1 MQKLL
6 TRMRVMITGA
16 SRGIGSSI
24 AKMFAKK
31 HGEHAKI
38 SMLSRSAIQPSHHK
52 LEGTLSDTA
61 DEISKYGSLPFIHKV
76 DLRKESEVEEAV
88 SKTMRAF
95 DDKLDVLIL
104 NASVLSF
111 SQKPKDI
118 DLLFKINVRST
129 LHMIQLCK
137 PYLKKSNGC
146 IVSLSPPVRMGRL
159 DWISSTP
166 AYTISKY
173 GMTMACLSAADTVR
187 SNCLWPKRMIRT
199 AATKRLEEMNQVPG
213 AFNEGRDPEEFAKAI
228 QELVNNK
235 RINARCMFDEDLVS
249 MNDEYTAPL
258 DAYVDPPET
267 YPIM

>member
-1 MQKLL
+1 
-6 TRMRVMITGA
+6 MITGA

-31 HGEHAKI
+31 YKEDAKI

-61 DEISKYGSLPFIHKV
+61 NEISKYGSLPFVHKV
-76 DLRKESEVEEAV
+76 DLKKESEVEKAV
-88 SKTMRAF
+88 LKTMRSF
-95 DDKLDVLIL
+95 DNKLDVLIL
-104 NASVLSF
+104 NASILSF

-118 DLLFKINVRST
+118 DLLCKINIRST

-137 PYLKKSNGC
+137 PFLKQSNGC
-146 IVSLSPPVRMGRL
+146 IISLSPPIRMGRL

-187 SNCLWPKRMIRT
+187 SNCIWPKRMIRT
-199 AATKRLEEMNQVPG
+199 AATKRLEDMNEVPG
-213 AFNEGRDPEEFAKAI
+213 AFKEGRNPEEFAKAI
-228 QELVNNK
+228 KKLVESKN
-235 RINARCMFDEDLVS
+235 INARCMFDEDLVS
-249 MNDEYTAPL
+249 MNDDYTAPL

>member
-1 MQKLL
+1 M
-6 TRMRVMITGA
+6 
-16 SRGIGSSI
+16 
-24 AKMFAKK
+24 
-31 HGEHAKI
+31 
-38 SMLSRSAIQPSHHK
+38 
-52 LEGTLSDTA
+52 
-61 DEISKYGSLPFIHKV
+61 
-76 DLRKESEVEEAV
+76 EEAV

-95 DDKLDVLIL
+95 DNKLDVLIL

-118 DLLFKINVRST
+118 DLLCKINIRST
-129 LHMIQLCK
+129 LHIIQLCK
-137 PYLKKSNGC
+137 PYLEQSNGC
-146 IVSLSPPVRMGRL
+146 IISLSPPVRMGRL

-187 SNCLWPKRMIRT
+187 SNCVWPKRMIRT
-199 AATKRLEEMNQVPG
+199 AATKRLEKMNQVPG
-213 AFNEGRDPEEFAKAI
+213 AFNKGRNPEDFAKAI

-235 RINARCMFDEDLVS
+235 SINARCMFDEDLVS
-249 MNDEYTAPL
+249 MNDDYTAPL